1 MRLILVLLILVFAGC
16 QDSAEDPEPEGD
28 YMRIETEDGLTL
40 LFQQPVHAVY
50 FKSDQQDQLDLV
62 MGDDSFRQFGIYLM
76 DTDIL
81 NRRLPAT
88 FSNSVGTIF
97 DGFASAEYNNNDW
110 SGMNVSFTNYSKNGL
125 SVKIT
130 KVAGTTISGEISGP
144 LFNSINERFGIKTGK
159 FRVTFR

>member
-1 MRLILVLLILVFAGC
+1 MRHILVLLILVFAGC
-16 QDSAEDPEPEGD
+16 QDSGEAPEPIGD
-28 YMRIETEDGLTL
+28 YIRIETEAGETL

-62 MGDDSFRQFGIYLM
+62 MSDDSFRRFGIYLM

-81 NRRLPAT
+81 NRKLPAT

-97 DGFASAEYNNNDW
+97 DGLVSAEYNNNDW
-110 SGMNVSFTNYSKNGL
+110 SGVNVSFTNYSKNGL

-130 KVAGTTISGEISGP
+130 NVTDRTVSGEITGP
-144 LFNSINERFGIKTGK
+144 LFNNINERFGIKTGR
-159 FRVTFR
+159 FRVTFQ